1 MRTKDQQ
8 KENLPKT
15 NIKSKAVFW
24 KKFEEEITKT
34 IEWLAE
40 FLDVNLE
47 NNYEIDYVDIWVR
60 SIKIK
65 VNDEEKFIFKIINCI
80 FDYNK
85 VDEKYWNT
93 RVELTINEQS
103 KKPIFYMVWKFNII
117 DRDEI
122 NTKTLKLVIKWI
134 EEIVE

>member
-65 VNDEEKFIFKIINCI
+65 
-80 FDYNK
+80 
-85 VDEKYWNT
+85 
-93 RVELTINEQS
+93 RV
-103 KKPIFYMVWKFNII
+103 
-117 DRDEI
+117 
-122 NTKTLKLVIKWI
+122 
-134 EEIVE
+134 

>member
-15 NIKSKAVFW
+15 NIKSKAMFAF
-24 KKFEEEITKT
+24 KFEEEITKT

-40 FLDVNLE
+40 FLDKELDPI
-47 NNYEIDYVDIWVR
+47 YDIDYIEVWVR

-65 VNDEEKFIFKIINCI
+65 INDEEKFIFKTVNCI

-85 VDEKYWNT
+85 VDAKYWNT
-93 RVELTINEQS
+93 RVELTFTEQS
-103 KKPIFYMVWKFNII
+103 KRPIFYMVWKYNVM
-117 DRDEI
+117 DREDI
-122 NTKTLKLVIKWI
+122 NKKTLKLVIKWI
-134 EEIVE
+134 EEIIE

>member
-15 NIKSKAVFW
+15 NIKSKAMFAF
-24 KKFEEEITKT
+24 KFEEEITKT

-40 FLDVNLE
+40 FLDKKLDPI
-47 NNYEIDYVDIWVR
+47 YDIDYIEVWVR

-65 VNDEEKFIFKIINCI
+65 INDEEKFIFKTVNCI

-85 VDEKYWNT
+85 VDAKYWNT
-93 RVELTINEQS
+93 RVELTFTEQS
-103 KKPIFYMVWKFNII
+103 KRPIFYMVWKYNVM
-117 DRDEI
+117 DREDI
-122 NTKTLKLVIKWI
+122 NKKTLKLVIKWI
-134 EEIVE
+134 EEIIE